1 MNLRLLQVI
10 SDVFNACVF
19 TQEVTS
25 NASSLG
31 GCVRAISA
39 YNSQVAAAP
48 AAAGEK
54 DPAGDDDVAEWQFER
69 VVGHKTRDGL
79 VLRAVPNSDAKTI
92 YDSLVQRYKK
102 LENDLISVQLG

>member
-48 AAAGEK
+48 ASGEEDSAG
-54 DPAGDDDVAEWQFER
+54 DVAEWQFER